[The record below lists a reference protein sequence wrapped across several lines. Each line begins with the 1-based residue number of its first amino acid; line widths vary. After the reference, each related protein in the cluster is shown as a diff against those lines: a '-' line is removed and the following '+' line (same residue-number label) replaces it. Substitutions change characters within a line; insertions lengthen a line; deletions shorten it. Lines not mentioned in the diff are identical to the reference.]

1 MKINSFAQKYWPYL
15 LVRERGRERGRESER
30 EGEREREGG
39 SGREGEGGRERE
51 GEIPFHP
58 KISQCIFIRE
68 LYSRIGIRKE
78 LKRGGLNS

>member
-1 MKINSFAQKYWPYL
+1 MRE
-15 LVRERGRERGRESER
+15 RERGRER
-30 EGEREREGG
+30 EGV
-39 SGREGEGGRERE
+39 GGRERE